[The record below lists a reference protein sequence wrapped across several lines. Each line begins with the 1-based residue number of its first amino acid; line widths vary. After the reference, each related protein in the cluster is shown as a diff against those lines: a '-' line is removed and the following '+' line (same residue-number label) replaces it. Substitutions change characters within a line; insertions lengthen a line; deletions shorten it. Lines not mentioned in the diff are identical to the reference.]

1 MDHSPQ
7 HIISLTNQP
16 RVFSHLLAN
25 MAQRFQL
32 NPNSLTGPPTDPL
45 KRVSLIPRSTEQKL
59 ADNSGERR
67 PLAPRT
73 HEDKPFGDQSDDHQQ
88 HYVAAPAEHNKVMDH
103 ETEKISSIVPKT
115 AHYPHPSEDILDA
128 NARHSLVPKS
138 LGPNS
143 LGGRFGPG
151 KKQAFHRNGRPMFSL
166 SDDRVMADRV
176 LKTHSP
182 DMIFFDVKTLLSVVD
197 DIFKSHVPSIDS
209 SAPKP
214 SLVFKDYA
222 DHTSFE
228 TFADLIDQISCEIDC
243 KCLHGGDS
251 HGVMTSGLHLDS
263 RNTTTFSVLSLV
275 SKYRWDA
282 KLVLVLAALAVKY
295 GVFLLLAETFA
306 TNQLTKSLA
315 LIKQLPSFT
324 RQNALHQRLEKTQ
337 MLMQDTVDLTTT
349 IIHIYQLPPNH
360 ITAAFTDH
368 VPTAVYWIV
377 RSVLICAAHIS
388 GASGFKQD
396 QIMSFMEVSEI
407 HENSERLRKINAYL
421 MEQFKKSQ
429 LTIEDGIIEEEY
441 QELIQ
446 TFTTIIHVDVVFPL
460 IRFLRPIDF
469 LYHGAGASKRRVGI
483 NVLTQK
489 HVLLLVSDLKNIE
502 NELYIL
508 ESLYTE
514 EWKQSFEILW
524 VPVQDFWT
532 KADDAKFEA
541 LHSNMRWYV
550 LGEPR
555 RLRRAAVKFVKEW
568 WGFKNRPILVALDP
582 KGQVMSTNAFPMV
595 WIWESFAH
603 PFTTARERDLWSE
616 QEWNLA
622 FLIDGTD
629 PHSLT
634 QLVDGKYMCLYGGED
649 LQWIKNFTSLWRN
662 VAKAAN
668 IQLEMVY
675 VGKRNPKTGIQPIIN
690 TIREENL
697 SHTLPDL
704 SQIWFFWTRIESM
717 WESKQRML
725 KARGTKG
732 IEGFKEGLKEG
743 LKEEEKDLVL
753 QEIVAMLGY
762 GGEGDGWGL
771 VSKASDFMV
780 RAKGSLF
787 SKGLA
792 EFNEWEVNIPTKGF
806 LTALNDHLLMRLPP
820 HHCTRFMLP
829 ETSGIIPNEVECTE
843 CRRTMEKYYLYQC
856 CLE

>member
-1 MDHSPQ
+1 
-7 HIISLTNQP
+7 
-16 RVFSHLLAN
+16 

-32 NPNSLTGPPTDPL
+32 NPKTLPTADPL
-45 KRVSLIPRSTEQKL
+45 KRVSLIPRSAEQKL

-73 HEDKPFGDQSDDHQQ
+73 HEDSPFGDHTDDHN
-88 HYVAAPAEHNKVMDH
+88 VSAPADHNKVMDH
-103 ETEKISSIVPKT
+103 ETEKLGSIVPKT
-115 AHYPHPSEDILDA
+115 ANHPHPSEDVLDA
-128 NARHSLVPKS
+128 NIRHSMVPKS
-138 LGPNS
+138 LGHNS

-182 DMIFFDVKTLLSVVD
+182 DMIFFDVKSLLSVVD
-197 DIFKSHVPSIDS
+197 DIFKSHVPSVDD

-214 SLVFKDYA
+214 TLVFKDYA

-228 TFADLIDQISCEIDC
+228 TFADVIDQISCEIDC
-243 KCLHGGDS
+243 KCLHGGES
-251 HGVMTSGLHLDS
+251 HGMMTSGLHLDS

-295 GVFLLLAETFA
+295 GVFLLLAETHA

-315 LIKQLPSFT
+315 LIKQLPSIFS
-324 RQNALHQRLEKTQ
+324 RQNALHQRLDKTRL
-337 MLMQDTVDLTTT
+337 LMKEMVALTTT
-349 IIHIYQLPPNH
+349 IIEIYQLPPNH
-360 ITAAFTDH
+360 ITTAFTDH

-377 RSVLICAAHIS
+377 RCVLICVSHLS
-388 GASGFKQD
+388 GASGFRQD

-407 HENSERLRKINAYL
+407 HENSERLRKINDYL
-421 MEQFKKSQ
+421 KEQLRKSR

-446 TFTTIIHVDVVFPL
+446 TFTTIIHVDVVPPL
-460 IRFLRPIDF
+460 LRLLRPIDF
-469 LYHGAGASKRRVGI
+469 LYHGAGVSKRRVGI

-489 HVLLLVSDLKNIE
+489 HVLLLVSDLENIE
-502 NELYIL
+502 KELYIL

-514 EWKQSFEILW
+514 AWQQSFEILW
-524 VPVQDFWT
+524 VPVQDFRT
-532 KADDAKFEA
+532 EADDAKFEA
-541 LHSNMRWYV
+541 LHMNMRWYV

-555 RLRRAAVKFVKEW
+555 KLRRAAIRFVREW

-595 WIWESFAH
+595 WIWQPFAH

-616 QEWNLA
+616 QEWNLE

-629 PHSLT
+629 PHSLN
-634 QLVDGKYMCLYGGED
+634 QLLDGKYICLYGGED

-675 VGKRNPKTGIQPIIN
+675 VGKRNPKNGILPIIN
-690 TIREENL
+690 TIRDENI

-704 SQIWFFWTRIESM
+704 FQIWFFWTRIESM

-725 KARGTKG
+725 KARGIKG
-732 IEGFKEGLKEG
+732 REGFKEGF
-743 LKEEEKDLVL
+743 KEEEKDLVL
-753 QEIVAMLGY
+753 QEVVAMLGY

-771 VSKASDFMV
+771 VSKASDLMV
-780 RAKGSLF
+780 RAKGNLF
-787 SKGLA
+787 SRGLS

-829 ETSGIIPNEVECTE
+829 ETAGIIPNEVECTE